1 MKYEPLTCI
10 RYKDGFT
17 SSTYF
22 TDYLLTSSITGKI
35 CQWDL
40 ITGNQIS
47 EFQTNLKTKFCIPY
61 SQGICDRFDKL
72 VLQTNDHISLFD
84 VNNKTVETI
93 AHINTKC
100 FARLSLLS
108 SSSHPLIISPSGL
121 NLIKMFD
128 LRVNSGNSK
137 FIEVLEIGPIKI
149 NHPKKSELGM
159 IHNCLPFYSVG
170 DSCIISTYESGSI
183 VIYDI
188 RKPNEPLVPIYIT
201 DSLEPIPSLSVWNNV
216 FLVGDTVG
224 NISMFYASKDKGI
237 VLMKTK
243 NISPESLKPP
253 GINNLSIRSDGAV
266 LVAGCWDRCVRV
278 FETKT
283 LDLKCILDP
292 HYSSIVDVSYSKT
305 SNQFSTASSDGNANI
320 WNLF

>member
-1 MKYEPLTCI
+1 MKYEPVTCI

-22 TDYLLTSSITGKI
+22 TDCLLTSSITGKI

-47 EFQTNLKTKFCIPY
+47 EFQTNIKTKFYI
-61 SQGICDRFDKL
+61 SDRFDML
-72 VLQTNDHISLFD
+72 VLQTNDDISLFD
-84 VNNKTVETI
+84 LNAKNISAT

-100 FARLSLLS
+100 FARFSLLHSCS
-108 SSSHPLIISPSGL
+108 SSQPLIISPSGL
-121 NLIKMFD
+121 NLIKVFD
-128 LRVNSGNSK
+128 LRVNSGTVK
-137 FIEVLEIGPIKI
+137 FGEVLEIGPIKI
-149 NHPKKSELGM
+149 NHSRKSELGM
-159 IHNCLPFYSVG
+159 IHNCQPFYSIG

-183 VIYDI
+183 VLYDI
-188 RKPNEPLVPIYIT
+188 RKPNEPFVPVYIT

-216 FLVGDTVG
+216 FLIGDTVG

-237 VLMKTK
+237 VLLKTK
-243 NISPESLKPP
+243 NISPDSLKPP
-253 GINNLSIRSDGAV
+253 GINCLSTRIDGAV

-283 LDLKCILDP
+283 LDLKCILDS
-292 HYSSIVDVSYSKT
+292 HSSSIVDVSFSKT
-305 SNQFSTASSDGNANI
+305 SNQFSTASSNGNANI